1 METSASLLEQIRELR
16 ATERSLREENSALRA
31 VCEHDQA
38 GQVLLRY
45 QNEAALMHEI
55 SAAIVSELDLNT
67 VLTLVANKAMAIV
80 GAKAVL
86 VPMINAARDRYTY
99 LGAVGENA
107 AEIIGTSHRIHVGMC
122 GWVLV
127 HEKPLLFGQP
137 EEWWMDAKTHWEE
150 GMASALL
157 VPLFGKQGS
166 IIGGLSAMGRQGGGS
181 FSDRDMELFTLFA
194 NQVSTAIENARLFS
208 ELSELAAT
216 LEQRVCERTAE
227 LASASAEINA
237 LNQRLR
243 SENLRMGAE
252 LEVTRRLQQMVLP
265 KAHELAAIEHLDI
278 ACLMEPASEVGGGYY
293 DVLQHNGCVKIGI
306 GDITG
311 HGLESGVL
319 MLMVQMAA
327 G

>member
-1 METSASLLEQIRELR
+1 MQPSPRR
-16 ATERSLREENSALRA
+16 A
-31 VCEHDQA
+31 D
-38 GQVLLRY
+38 
-45 QNEAALMHEI
+45 
-55 SAAIVSELDLNT
+55 
-67 VLTLVANKAMAIV
+67 KA
-80 GAKAVL
+80 
-86 VPMINAARDRYTY
+86 R
-99 LGAVGENA
+99 
-107 AEIIGTSHRIHVGMC
+107 
-122 GWVLV
+122 
-127 HEKPLLFGQP
+127 
-137 EEWWMDAKTHWEE
+137 
-150 GMASALL
+150 LL
-157 VPLFGKQGS
+157 VPSPATMESPSVYACLFGKQGKGS

-194 NQVSTAIENARLFS
+194 NQVSTAIENARLSS

-227 LASASAEINA
+227 LASAEINA